1 MELEREALRDM
12 LERTAVD
19 ARSDQARVSAIRLLL
34 QMQREDLE
42 VEAPKEESVFE
53 GLHAVAQSRRAS

>member
-12 LERTAVD
+12 LEQTAMD

-34 QMQREDLE
+34 QMQREDIE
-42 VEAPKEESVFE
+42 AVEPKVESVFE

>member
-1 MELEREALRDM
+1 MELEREELRAM

-42 VEAPKEESVFE
+42 GTEPKEESVFE